1 MFKLLKKIKEFISG
15 YKTYIICF
23 TTITG
28 LAVAYSEGTITAI
41 EFYQGVMAALALIT
55 IRAGVAKNKPPA

>member
-15 YKTYIICF
+15 YKTYIVCF

-28 LAVAYSEGTITAI
+28 LAVAYSEGAI
-41 EFYQGVMAALALIT
+41 SAVEFYQGIMAALALIT
-55 IRAGVAKNKPPA
+55 IRAGIKKAA